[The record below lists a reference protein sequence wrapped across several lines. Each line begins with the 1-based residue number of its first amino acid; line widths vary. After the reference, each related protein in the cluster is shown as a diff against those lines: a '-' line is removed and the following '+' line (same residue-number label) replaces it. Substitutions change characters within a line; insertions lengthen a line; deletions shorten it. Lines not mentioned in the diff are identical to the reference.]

1 MMNKNLLI
9 KILVP
14 VLIVLTLIII
24 WVVKTQQTTTL
35 VEETNENMEDFVLEE
50 TSINLEVLKEYQIPI
65 IIDFGADSCIP
76 CKEMAPVLKKINE
89 EFQGKALIKFVDVWE
104 NGDAAKDFPI
114 QVIPT
119 QVIIN
124 AEGDAYVPSDDMEI
138 AFNLYSM
145 KDTGEHVFTVHQGG
159 LSEEEMRA
167 ILEDMGVR

>member
-1 MMNKNLLI
+1 MNKNLLI